1 MSIEL
6 HPCLQRS
13 KTGKGSQLRLKVN
26 FLPEIIQLSKEVR
39 NLKSLGFRVPLAI
52 VNKAHQVSE
61 RERRERNLLGSWEG
75 SLKCM
80 WGQPI
85 WANHVPYTICNDDA
99 GL

>member
-1 MSIEL
+1 MHPKFKVSIEF

-52 VNKAHQVSE
+52 VNKAHQVRG
-61 RERRERNLLGSWEG
+61 REGEKGKKLTCLGVG
-75 SLKCM
+75 SKASVS
-80 WGQPI
+80 G
-85 WANHVPYTICNDDA
+85 DRF
-99 GL
+99 

>member
-1 MSIEL
+1 M

-52 VNKAHQVSE
+52 VNKAHQV
-61 RERRERNLLGSWEG
+61 REMKKSNLPLGDRGGRMPWLG
-75 SLKCM
+75 
-80 WGQPI
+80 
-85 WANHVPYTICNDDA
+85 
-99 GL
+99 

>member
-6 HPCLQRS
+6 HLCLQRS

-52 VNKAHQVSE
+52 VNKAHQVRG
-61 RERRERNLLGSWEG
+61 RE
-75 SLKCM
+75 
-80 WGQPI
+80 
-85 WANHVPYTICNDDA
+85 
-99 GL
+99 